1 MTDDPGVMGNLPR
14 SRPGRRSEKRA
25 AEVKP
30 PKRASAKKTGAKQ
43 ASARAS
49 SKPRTAA
56 KPRAAQGASGRAK
69 ARPAAKSRPAAKTGA
84 ARAAAGSQRARSAA
98 AGAEK
103 APPTSVTD
111 ERVEERQ
118 GQDPITAALRA
129 GMAVGD
135 AGVKVLAKIV
145 QRLPRP

>member
-1 MTDDPGVMGNLPR
+1 VTDDPGVMGNLPR
-14 SRPGRRSEKRA
+14 SRPGRRSDKRA

-30 PKRASAKKTGAKQ
+30 PKRASAKKTT
-43 ASARAS
+43 AR
-49 SKPRTAA
+49 
-56 KPRAAQGASGRAK
+56 GG
-69 ARPAAKSRPAAKTGA
+69 AKSRPAAGSKPR
-84 ARAAAGSQRARSAA
+84 ARARPKTTARSR
-98 AGAEK
+98 EK
-103 APPTSVTD
+103 APRTAVTE

-135 AGVKVLAKIV
+135 AGVKVLAKLV

>member
-1 MTDDPGVMGNLPR
+1 MGNLPR

-30 PKRASAKKTGAKQ
+30 PKRAAAKKTGAKR
-43 ASARAS
+43 SAAA
-49 SKPRTAA
+49 KPRATAA
-56 KPRAAQGASGRAK
+56 KPRAT
-69 ARPAAKSRPAAKTGA
+69 AR
-84 ARAAAGSQRARSAA
+84 
-98 AGAEK
+98 EK

-111 ERVEERQ
+111 ERVEEPQ

>member
-1 MTDDPGVMGNLPR
+1 MVSTVTDDPGVMGNLPR

-25 AEVKP
+25 AATKP
-30 PKRASAKKTGAKQ
+30 AKATAAKK
-43 ASARAS
+43 
-49 SKPRTAA
+49 RTAA
-56 KPRAAQGASGRAK
+56 KPSPKTASKASAKPARARSTGQRATQK
-69 ARPAAKSRPAAKTGA
+69 ARPAQTG
-84 ARAAAGSQRARSAA
+84 RAPRTAVR
-98 AGAEK
+98 
-103 APPTSVTD
+103 D

>member
-1 MTDDPGVMGNLPR
+1 MVSAVTDDPGVMGNLPR
-14 SRPGRRSEKRA
+14 SRPGRRSAKRA

-30 PKRASAKKTGAKQ
+30 PKRAGAKKPSATKATARTTSKARPAAAK
-43 ASARAS
+43 A
-49 SKPRTAA
+49 KPRTQGTGAARKGRPAA
-56 KPRAAQGASGRAK
+56 KPRAA
-69 ARPAAKSRPAAKTGA
+69 RPAAREE
-84 ARAAAGSQRARSAA
+84 RAPRTA
-98 AGAEK
+98 
-103 APPTSVTD
+103 VTD

-118 GQDPITAALRA
+118 GQDPLTAALRA